1 MKFDWSRP
9 TPDLFPPSIAAAELV
24 RPPASTSERPWI
36 LLVGEDPMTLAGAAG
51 RLIDWNL
58 PVIGPP
64 PDPPLP
70 LAVEELPSPS
80 IACARVLYAPSIERG
95 FFETR
100 LSAASAL
107 YLLPRLVQVASEGSP
122 LEFVA
127 TAIESDLRERGSS
140 VLAQRG
146 LASRFEI
153 RRVPGVN
160 GAKPASPPSW
170 DDLEQVS
177 TDHPIACLLR
187 AKTVGELKEVVAS
200 APGLPC
206 AWYELGKAL
215 IQTDD
220 VEGAIAAF
228 RRATEL
234 VPEYA
239 SAWGNLGAAL
249 GEVKDFE
256 GASAALLRAVALDPQ
271 SAALHS
277 NLGVAYR
284 DQSRLAEAEG
294 ALRTALA
301 LDPKFVFG
309 HYNLAHTLY
318 LAGRYAEAI
327 AVFERAQSMDP
338 SRTPR
343 QAFLLACAR
352 LAAGDLE
359 GAHREYREAF
369 ARLPEASRRDHRSV
383 AEWDLKELARR
394 MGVTPE
400 LKQTAGLLRS
410 LA

>member
-1 MKFDWSRP
+1 MKLDWSRP
-9 TPDLFPPSIAAAELV
+9 TPDLFPSPIGASELV
-24 RPPASTSERPWI
+24 RPPASPSERPWI
-36 LLVGEDPMTLAGAAG
+36 LLVGEDPMALAGAAG
-51 RLIDWNL
+51 SYIDWSL
-58 PVIGPP
+58 SVIAPP
-64 PDPPLP
+64 TDPPLP
-70 LAVEELPSPS
+70 LAVEELPPPS
-80 IACARVLYAPSIERG
+80 VAGARVLYAPSIERG

-107 YLLPRLVQVASEGSP
+107 YLLPRLVQIASEGSP
-122 LEFVA
+122 LALVA
-127 TAIESDLRERGSS
+127 TAIESELQERASS

-153 RRVPGVN
+153 RRVPGET
-160 GAKPASPPSW
+160 GAEHAPLPSW
-170 DDLEQVS
+170 EDLERAS
-177 TDHPIACLLR
+177 REHPVACLLR
-187 AKTVGELKEVVAS
+187 AKTVDDLKELVAS

-228 RRATEL
+228 RKTTEL
-234 VPEYA
+234 LPGYA

-256 GASAALLRAVALDPQ
+256 GASAALLRAVALDPRN
-271 SAALHS
+271 APLHS

-284 DQSRLAEAEG
+284 DQGRFSEAEE
-294 ALRTALA
+294 ASRKAVA
-301 LDPKFVFG
+301 LDSGFVFG
-309 HYNLAHTLY
+309 HYNLAHTFY
-318 LAGRYAEAI
+318 LSGRYTEAI

-352 LAAGDLE
+352 LAAGDVQ